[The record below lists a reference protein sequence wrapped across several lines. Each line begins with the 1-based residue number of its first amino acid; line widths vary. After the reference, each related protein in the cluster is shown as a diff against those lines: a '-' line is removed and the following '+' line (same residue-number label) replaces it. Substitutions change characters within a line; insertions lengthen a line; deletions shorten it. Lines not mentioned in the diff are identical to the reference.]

1 MKIKKLSPFKGTID
15 ELLNHCLI
23 TNTNKIVKTI
33 SIKKK
38 RKNSKRRYPDL
49 TVEYVQKKYNIKNRE
64 EAEKKLF
71 DLMMV
76 HMDILLEKLTLSG
89 KVDPDRI
96 LPSKSD
102 EKY

>member
-1 MKIKKLSPFKGTID
+1 MPKLSIFTGTIQ

-33 SIKKK
+33 STKKK
-38 RKNSKRRYPDL
+38 RKKNKHSHL
-49 TVEYVQKKYNIKNRE
+49 TVEYVQEKYNIKNRE

-89 KVDPDRI
+89 EIDPNRI
-96 LPSKSD
+96 NPS
-102 EKY
+102 ENY